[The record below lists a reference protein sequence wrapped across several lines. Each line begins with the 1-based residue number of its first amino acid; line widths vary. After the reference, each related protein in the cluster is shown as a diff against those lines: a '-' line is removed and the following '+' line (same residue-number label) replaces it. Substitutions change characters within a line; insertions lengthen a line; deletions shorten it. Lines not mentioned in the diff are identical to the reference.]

1 MTITRRHMLSSLGT
15 FGAVA
20 ALQRLGLSEAVA
32 QSAPDYRALVCVF
45 LYGGNDANNMIVP
58 RRVAEYASYA
68 GGRPRIALDRSSLVS
83 FADGTPDPRFGLHP
97 ALAPLGRFAT
107 QGRLATVFNV
117 GPLVEPLTRDDY
129 LAGRKALPSALFSHS
144 DQQAAW
150 QSAMAQEYAGSGW
163 GGRLADRWVQQHGNP
178 AVPLAI
184 SVAGNQIF
192 TNGQQTQVLAVPS
205 SGDIKLENTTGS
217 PFFQTRA
224 AALQQLLTQDQ
235 NVTLIRA
242 NSSLFSRAIGLGD
255 TLSPILVNDAVPFA
269 SLFTNRN
276 RSDVMQ
282 QLFQVA
288 KLIAARRT
296 LNVTRQLFVVTM
308 ADYDH
313 HSAQTSRQ
321 AALFGE
327 LGAALAAFS
336 DATDQLGV
344 SLQVT
349 TFTMSDFGRTHLA
362 DASLGTDHA
371 WGSHHFIL
379 GGAVRGGR
387 TYGTFPTLALGGP
400 DDVGDEGRWI
410 PTTAVEQ
417 YAGTLAKWFGL
428 SSADLA
434 AVFPNLARFNTP
446 DLGFL
451 T

>member
-1 MTITRRHMLSSLGT
+1 MTITRRHILSSLGT

-32 QSAPDYRALVCVF
+32 QSATDYRALVCVF

-58 RRVAEYASYA
+58 QRVGEYASYA
-68 GGRPRIALDRSSLVS
+68 GSRPRIALARSSLVT
-83 FADGTPDPRFGLHP
+83 FDDRTADPRFGLHP
-97 ALAPLGRFAT
+97 ALAPLRRFAT
-107 QGRLATVFNV
+107 QSRLATVFNV
-117 GPLVEPLTRDDY
+117 GPLAEPLTRNDY

-150 QSAMAQEYAGSGW
+150 QSAMAQESGGSGW
-163 GGRLADRWVQQHGNP
+163 GGRLADRWTQQHGDP

-217 PFFQTRA
+217 PVLQTRA
-224 AALQQLLTQDQ
+224 AALQRLLTQDQ
-235 NVTLIRA
+235 NTTLIRA
-242 NSSLFSRAIGLGD
+242 NSSMFSRAIGLGD
-255 TLSPILVNDAVPFA
+255 TLSPILANDAVPFA

-296 LNVTRQLFVVTM
+296 LSATRQLFVVSM

-313 HSAQTSRQ
+313 HSDQLSRQ
-321 AALFGE
+321 GTLFAE
-327 LGAALAAFS
+327 LAAALAAFS

-344 SLQVT
+344 SSQVT
-349 TFTMSDFGRTHLA
+349 TFTMSDFGRTLLA

-371 WGSHHFIL
+371 WGSHHFVL
-379 GGAVRGGR
+379 GGAVRGGQ
-387 TYGTFPTLALGGP
+387 TYGTFPTLALSGP

-410 PTTAVEQ
+410 PTIAVEQ
-417 YAGTLAKWFGL
+417 YAATLAKWFGL
-428 SSADLA
+428 APADVA
-434 AVFPNLARFNTP
+434 AVFPNITRFNKP
-446 DLGFL
+446 DLGFM